1 MHHILVKYVNYKNL
15 IAPTDVTIQYYS
27 SIKMKTESLFDLT
40 SKVAVVTGGGDGIGK
55 GCCKILAAAGASVV
69 VSDLTVEKASTT
81 VDEIVKAGG
90 KAVATACN
98 VLNEADL
105 TALIDF
111 TVTTYGTVNILVNN
125 AGLGGGGRENPF
137 KIDREY
143 VERIYAINVFAP
155 WQLCKLAAPHMQ
167 KSGYGSIINITSMSS
182 INNDPNMAIYGSSKA
197 ALNHMASN
205 LAFDYGPMGIRI
217 NNVGPGATKTHA
229 LATVLTPE
237 IEAKMLAHTPI
248 KRLGEV
254 TDIAGGVLYFAA
266 PVSTWVSG
274 QVLMVNGGGVQT
286 LD

>member
-1 MHHILVKYVNYKNL
+1 
-15 IAPTDVTIQYYS
+15 
-27 SIKMKTESLFDLT
+27 
-40 SKVAVVTGGGDGIGK
+40 
-55 GCCKILAAAGASVV
+55 
-69 VSDLTVEKASTT
+69 SDLTVEKAQAT
-81 VDEIVKAGG
+81 VDEIVEAGG
-90 KAVATACN
+90 EAAATMCN
-98 VLNEADL
+98 VLNEDDL
-105 TALIDF
+105 SALIEF
-111 TVTTYGTVNILVNN
+111 AVRTYGTVNILVNN

-137 KIDREY
+137 KIDRAY

-155 WQLCKLAAPHMQ
+155 WQLSKLAAPYMQ

-182 INNDPNMAIYGSSKA
+182 INNDPDMAIYGSSKA

-229 LATVLTPE
+229 LSTVLTPE

-248 KRLGEV
+248 RRLGEV
-254 TDIAGGVLYFAA
+254 SDIAGAVLYFASPISA
-266 PVSTWVSG
+266 WVSG